1 MKKVLALAAAA
12 LVLAGC
18 GNGGDADP
26 DASAPTTPAP
36 TTTSAGPE
44 PSPTPDLPA
53 AADLLVAPGAIG
65 DARVGMTVDEALAT
79 GLFDADVQIHDC
91 GEGTPASPLAW
102 KEPLRDTLDV
112 YVADGTITSLGVRG
126 EGPKSAEGLGVGNT
140 LADFRGAY
148 ETAEMREA
156 GYGQTGLF
164 VTDGTQWLGFLF
176 DAPVASMAQDT
187 PVTFMEVTG
196 GEGRPSLTRDAC

>member
-18 GNGGDADP
+18 GSDDADP
-26 DASAPTTPAP
+26 DAGAPSTPAP
-36 TTTSAGPE
+36 TTTSPSPT

-65 DARVGMTVDEALAT
+65 DARVGMSVDEALAT
-79 GLFDADVQIHDC
+79 GLFATEFDRGD
-91 GEGTPASPLAW
+91 PAVCENNQPLAW
-102 KEPLRDTLDV
+102 KEPLNDTFDV
-112 YVADGTITSLGVRG
+112 YVADGKITSMGVRA
-126 EGPKSAEGLGVGNT
+126 EGPTNAEGLGIGHT
-140 LADFRGAY
+140 LADFRGVY

-164 VTDGTQWLGFLF
+164 LTDGSQWLGILF
-176 DAPVASMAQDT
+176 DAPLESIGPDA

-196 GEGRPSLTRDAC
+196 GEGRPSLTRDGC